1 MKAVVQRVSRAVLR
15 VDDEIVSEIGA
26 GLCVYLGVEKGDSPA
41 QADAL
46 AKKIAK
52 LRIFEDEAGKL
63 NRSALD
69 CGFEVLAISN
79 FTLCADCAHGNRP
92 SFTGAEAP
100 EPANALY
107 IRFCEE
113 LAGQGIR
120 VLRGV
125 FGADMRIEQVND
137 GPVTIVL

>member
-26 GLCVYLGVEKGDSPA
+26 GLCVYLGVERG
-41 QADAL
+41 
-46 AKKIAK
+46 
-52 LRIFEDEAGKL
+52 
-63 NRSALD
+63 
-69 CGFEVLAISN
+69 
-79 FTLCADCAHGNRP
+79 
-92 SFTGAEAP
+92 

-113 LAGQGIR
+113 LAGQGLR

>member
-1 MKAVVQRVSRAVLR
+1 MVFTEAVVSGTAGAIPELQVR
-15 VDDEIVSEIGA
+15 IIGIRPA
-26 GLCVYLGVEKGDSPA
+26 AYAALVTVALFLGLL
-41 QADAL
+41 L
-46 AKKIAK
+46 
-52 LRIFEDEAGKL
+52 LL
-63 NRSALD
+63 LD

-92 SFTGAEAP
+92 SFTGAESP

-107 IRFCEE
+107 IRFCKE
-113 LAGQGIR
+113 LAGQGLR